1 MEVDIRE
8 EEGGKDE
15 KALMCFVPRN
25 LPPKYADA
33 VMTNN
38 SSKISYAMKDMEG
51 KAVGRVQYFLN
62 GVFKD
67 LLEDG
72 KVAEVK
78 G

>member
-8 EEGGKDE
+8 EGGKDD

-25 LPPKYADA
+25 LPPKYGD
-33 VMTNN
+33 VTMTNN
-38 SSKISYAMKDMEG
+38 SSKKSYDMKDIEG

-62 GVFKD
+62 GVLKD